1 MGSLVIK
8 DDSHLALEMSRIGN
22 AIEVCSDWAEAN
34 KLQAKAAAI
43 AAATKQVKAGQ
54 LVVNNAN
61 KLLVRCKARR
71 GEMTAA
77 VPRRERG
84 GDQKS
89 DQRATLHVDPATAD
103 LGLDRKERQRIEQ
116 LAEMKESGEL
126 DEYFEECDESMT
138 PISTNG
144 AINWAK
150 KKASRATDDPDYD
163 GDEWYTPSKYVES
176 ARKVLGSIDLDPAS
190 NERAQQT
197 VAAGRFYTKEDDGL
211 SQPWAGNVWMNPPYS
226 FPLVQTFAARLV
238 AAYRDGKVC
247 GGIMLVNNCTDAG
260 WFHDAW
266 DAADAVCFTKGRIKF
281 YNNSGSFFATRQGQA
296 FFYFGKDPGSFAAE
310 FSKYGRVVKEWE
322 T

>member
-43 AAATKQVKAGQ
+43 AAAAKQVKAGQ

-61 KLLVRCKARR
+61 KLLLRCKARR
-71 GEMTAA
+71 GEMTAS
-77 VPRRERG
+77 VPRVQGRRDDTSCNVARSPDTE
-84 GDQKS
+84 
-89 DQRATLHVDPATAD
+89 D
-103 LGLDRKERQRIEQ
+103 LGLDRKERLRIEQ

-211 SQPWAGNVWMNPPYS
+211 SKSWAGNVWMNPPYS
-226 FPLVQTFAARLV
+226 FPLVQQFAAKLV
-238 AAYRDGKVC
+238 SSYSAGDVI

-266 DAADAVCFTKGRIKF
+266 DVADAVCFTKGRIKF

-310 FSKYGRVVKEWE
+310 FSKYGKVVKQWE